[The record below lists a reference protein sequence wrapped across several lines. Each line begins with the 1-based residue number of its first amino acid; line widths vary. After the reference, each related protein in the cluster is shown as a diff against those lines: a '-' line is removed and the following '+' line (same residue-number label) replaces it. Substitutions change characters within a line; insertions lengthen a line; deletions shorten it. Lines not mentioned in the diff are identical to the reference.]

1 MSAWVLPDH
10 IADVLPAEARL
21 IEDLRRELLDCARR
35 YGYELVI
42 PPLVEH
48 IESLLSGSGEDLDM
62 RTFKLVD
69 LLSGR
74 TLGVRADTTQQTA
87 RLDAHLLN
95 RPGTTRLCYCGPVLH
110 TRPQQPN
117 ASREPLQFGAEL
129 YGCDDIFADLEVLLL
144 ALDVLQTA
152 QANHS
157 KHKNG
162 IVLDLADARIV
173 PALLAQAPQVKVD
186 LHRLQQAL
194 ITKNADALQQEAT
207 DLPAPI
213 QQALLDLLQLYG
225 TADVLEQARQ
235 RLPALPAITQ
245 ALDELAQLAAQISKV
260 HPDLRVQLDLADSQG
275 YSYYSG
281 MRFAI
286 FLPGGSDAIV
296 RGGRYDEVGA
306 AYGRTRPAVGF
317 SLDIKSLAQYAV
329 PRTQPAAICAVWE
342 NSTDWLEAVQA
353 LRRQGEIVVVTL
365 PCQAPQTPEPIW
377 CDRILTR
384 QNGVWRTQ
392 PMQSA

>member
-144 ALDVLQTA
+144 ALDVMDTDAFAEGAALA
-152 QANHS
+152 AKADNAEAAA
-157 KHKNG
+157 
-162 IVLDLADARIV
+162 LLADAEHKKR
-173 PALLAQAPQVKVD
+173 AAAPQK
-186 LHRLQQAL
+186 
-194 ITKNADALQQEAT
+194 K
-207 DLPAPI
+207 
-213 QQALLDLLQLYG
+213 
-225 TADVLEQARQ
+225 
-235 RLPALPAITQ
+235 
-245 ALDELAQLAAQISKV
+245 
-260 HPDLRVQLDLADSQG
+260 
-275 YSYYSG
+275 
-281 MRFAI
+281 
-286 FLPGGSDAIV
+286 
-296 RGGRYDEVGA
+296 RYD
-306 AYGRTRPAVGF
+306 F
-317 SLDIKSLAQYAV
+317 DF
-329 PRTQPAAICAVWE
+329 
-342 NSTDWLEAVQA
+342 
-353 LRRQGEIVVVTL
+353 
-365 PCQAPQTPEPIW
+365 
-377 CDRILTR
+377 
-384 QNGVWRTQ
+384 
-392 PMQSA
+392 

>member
-10 IADVLPAEARL
+10 IADVLPFEARL

-48 IESLLSGSGEDLDM
+48 IESLLSGSGEDLDIQ
-62 RTFKLVD
+62 TFKLVD

-95 RPGTTRLCYCGPVLH
+95 REGAARLCYCGPVLH

-129 YGCDDIFADLEVLLL
+129 YGSSDIAADIEVVLL
-144 ALDVLQTA
+144 ALDALHTVQPPLK
-152 QANHS
+152 S
-157 KHKNG
+157 G
-162 IVLDLADARIV
+162 VVLDLADARIV
-173 PALLAQAPQVKVD
+173 PALLAQAPGAPLD

-194 ITKNADALQQEAT
+194 ITKNAEALQHAAAA
-207 DLPAPI
+207 LPANI
-213 QQALLDLLQLYG
+213 QQALHDLLGLYG
-225 TADVLEQARQ
+225 TQDVLHTARQ

-245 ALDELAQLAAQISKV
+245 ALDELSTLATHIRNA
-260 HPDLRVQLDLADSQG
+260 HPDLLVQFDLADSQG

-286 FLPGGSDAIV
+286 YSPGGSDALV
-296 RGGRYDEVGA
+296 RGGRYDKVGA
-306 AYGRTRPAVGF
+306 AYGRKRPAVGF
-317 SLDIKSLAQYAV
+317 SLDVKSLAQYVA
-329 PRTQPAAICAVWE
+329 PRPQRPAICTNWHDSAE
-342 NSTDWLEAVQA
+342 WLDAVQT
-353 LRRQGEIVVVTL
+353 LRRQGETVVVTL
-365 PCQAPQTPEPIW
+365 PGQSQPKPEHIL
-377 CDRILTR
+377 CDRTLVQ
-384 QNGVWRTQ
+384 QNGTWAVAPIQ
-392 PMQSA
+392 PA

>member
-10 IADVLPAEARL
+10 IADVLPFEARL

-48 IESLLSGSGEDLDM
+48 IESLLSGSGEDLDIQ
-62 RTFKLVD
+62 TFKLVD

-95 RPGTTRLCYCGPVLH
+95 REGAARLCYCGPVLH

-129 YGCDDIFADLEVLLL
+129 YGSSNIAADIEVVLL
-144 ALDVLQTA
+144 ALDALHTVQPPLK
-152 QANHS
+152 S
-157 KHKNG
+157 G
-162 IVLDLADARIV
+162 VVLDLADARIV
-173 PALLAQAPQVKVD
+173 PALLAQAPNAPID

-194 ITKNADALQQEAT
+194 ITKNAEALQQAT
-207 DLPAPI
+207 VALPTNI
-213 QQALLDLLQLYG
+213 QQALHDLLGLYG
-225 TADVLEQARQ
+225 NKDVLQTARQ
-235 RLPALPAITQ
+235 RLPALPAIDQ
-245 ALDELAQLAAQISKV
+245 ALDELATLATHIHNA
-260 HPDLRVQLDLADSQG
+260 HPDLLVQFDLADSQG

-286 FLPGGSDAIV
+286 YSPGGSDALV
-296 RGGRYDEVGA
+296 RGGRYDKVGA
-306 AYGRTRPAVGF
+306 AYGRKRPAVGF
-317 SLDIKSLAQYAV
+317 SLDVKSLAQYVV
-329 PRTQPAAICAVWE
+329 PRPQRPAICTHWHDSAEWL
-342 NSTDWLEAVQA
+342 STVQT
-353 LRRQGEIVVVTL
+353 LRRQGETVVVTL
-365 PCQAPQTPEPIW
+365 PGQAQPKPEHIL
-377 CDRILTR
+377 CDRVLTQ
-384 QNGVWRTQ
+384 QNGVWAVA
-392 PMQSA
+392 PIQSA

>member
-21 IEDLRRELLDCARR
+21 IEDLRRELLDCAHR
-35 YGYELVI
+35 YGYELVM

-62 RTFKLVD
+62 QTFKLVD

-95 RPGTTRLCYCGPVLH
+95 RPGSTRLCYCGPVLH
-110 TRPQQPN
+110 TRPQQPH

-129 YGCDDIFADLEVLLL
+129 YGCQHIAADMEVLLL
-144 ALDVLQTA
+144 ALDALQTA
-152 QANHS
+152 HIPLAKS
-157 KHKNG
+157 A
-162 IVLDLADARIV
+162 VLDLADARIV
-173 PALLAQAPQVKVD
+173 PALLAQAPAAPVHVP
-186 LHRLQQAL
+186 RLQQAL
-194 ITKNADALQQEAT
+194 ITKNAEALQQEASA
-207 DLPAPI
+207 LPAPI
-213 QQALLDLLQLYG
+213 QAALHELLHLYG
-225 TADVLEQARQ
+225 PREVLETARQ
-235 RLPALPAITQ
+235 RLPALPAIHQ
-245 ALDELAQLAAQISKV
+245 ALDELAQLATHIGNA
-260 HPDLRVQLDLADSQG
+260 HPDLQIQFDLADSQG

-286 FLPGGSDAIV
+286 FLPGGSDALV

-317 SLDIKSLAQYAV
+317 SLDIKTLARHVQ
-329 PRTQPAAICAVWE
+329 PRAPRPAIAATWE
-342 NSTDWLEAVQA
+342 TSSDWLSAVQE
-353 LRRQGEIVVVTL
+353 LRRQGETVVVHL
-365 PCQAPQTPEPIW
+365 PGQAHAPEHIL
-377 CDRILTR
+377 CDRILTWQEGAWTIR
-384 QNGVWRTQ
+384 HIQ
-392 PMQSA
+392 AA